1 MFRRIPL
8 ILSVLSVLIVL
19 TLSQCGDE
27 STPPKPKIGF
37 QSATSSVLE
46 GATITVTFSQPL
58 PSGAVPDIELTGTA
72 TKDVDYTFQV
82 SAAGVVFTT
91 LADGIYDP
99 DETIILTLK
108 GITGNAELGSI
119 TVHTVTITETP
130 LVVEFQASA
139 NTRIEG
145 QSQIMAFTSTL
156 PPAVVPTFTITGTA
170 TQGSDYTY
178 TQNQNSIVVTT
189 LKDEI
194 YDPNETVIIELTGVS
209 GNAVLGARKTYTLTI
224 TDEDESLSA
233 GLSISLSWEIE
244 DGSAGDVDM
253 DLLVWFETSP
263 GVYTSKGSVWSA
275 EIGTQFETTTI
286 PANETNG
293 KWGLSYVYYSG
304 TSNNLKVKVDFRSYK
319 GNINTTSNRASYTA
333 TYTLANVRGDYDVI
347 FDTGIDV
354 IAQSYQKTNA
364 NYTDLTSITVAASG
378 SRLNPPTFVLD
389 EVARKIIEKR
399 VKHTLESKGN
409 H

>member
-1 MFRRIPL
+1 MIKKRSL
-8 ILSVLSVLIVL
+8 ILSVIAVLMVF
-19 TLSQCGDE
+19 TFSHCDDDSE
-27 STPPKPKIGF
+27 PEKSKIGF
-37 QSATSSVLE
+37 QAATSSVLE
-46 GATITVTFSQPL
+46 GANLTVNFSQPL
-58 PSGAVPDIELTGTA
+58 PSGAAPDIEYSGTA
-72 TKDVDYTFQV
+72 TKDVDYTVQV
-82 SAAGVVFTT
+82 TAVGVVITT

-108 GITGNAELGSI
+108 GISGNAELGSI

-170 TQGSDYTY
+170 TQGIDFTY
-178 TQNQNSIVVTT
+178 TLSQNSIVVTT

-209 GNAVLGARKTYTLTI
+209 GNAVLGARKMYTLTI
-224 TDEDESLSA
+224 TDEDESLAA
-233 GLSISLSWEIE
+233 GLKISLSWETE
-244 DGSAGDVDM
+244 SGTAGDVDM
-253 DLLVWFETSP
+253 DLLVWFENSP
-263 GVYTSKGSVWSA
+263 GNYVSKGSAWSA
-275 EIGTQFETTTI
+275 EIGTTFESTTI

-333 TYTLANVRGDYDVI
+333 IYTLANVRGDYDVF
-347 FDTGIDV
+347 FDAGIDV
-354 IAQSYQKTNA
+354 IAQTYQKTNA
-364 NYTDLTSITVAASG
+364 NYTDLSPEITVAESG
-378 SRLNPPTFVLD
+378 SRAKPVTFILD
-389 EVARKIIEKR
+389 EAARKIIEKR
-399 VKHTLESKGN
+399 ALHAAGKGDK
-409 H
+409 